1 MIVNLIKKQQ
11 MFSSKLPI
19 KINGQYWISDI
30 DENGKQ
36 REFIRIEA
44 IEGAWVI
51 KSNSLVSIIG
61 ENNEKLESVILK
73 ENIFLNLRMRG
84 SDERVILVTHPV
96 EDNRQIFEKYLVKDG
111 TTLEIGRSSSN
122 QIVHPNKYISS
133 HHARLNFN
141 NGAWKLEDL
150 NSTNGTY
157 VNGVRAQQG
166 SLSVG
171 DIIYIMGLQ
180 IIVGRQ
186 FIAINNPDGELQI
199 NTPNVVPFRNQEIE
213 EKHKTGIGKE
223 HFYRSPRFKREIEP
237 LVVSIDAPPQPEK
250 METVPLALMMGP
262 AITMGM
268 ASMGTGALSVVNGLN
283 NNGTILTVLPTVIM
297 SVSMLLGSI
306 MWPIL
311 TKSHEKKKKIANEEA
326 RQEKYFQYLNQI
338 KDKIKRASVE
348 QKEILEENVVS
359 SSSCMQ
365 RIQLRDRT
373 LWERMPAH
381 EDFLNLRV
389 GKGNLPLR
397 AEIKCAERKFTM
409 QDDSLQDAMFMLG
422 TEEKIL
428 ENVPISVSL
437 LENRK
442 LGIVGDRE
450 DVNALVRSLILQT
463 IALHSYDEVK
473 IVLIANEQELEMWKP
488 LFAIPHIW
496 NSEKTVRYLATNQD
510 DIKAL
515 SVYLEKEVLSRTEND
530 KFDYKEEAPYYLI
543 IAADKQLADKSEP
556 LQKLISYTGD
566 GGYSV
571 MMLYDEIRQLPKETS
586 SVVEV
591 NECEGK
597 IYDKDDITGKALKF
611 APEVISCAELEETT
625 EYVSDIELDLAEGNY
640 TLPNVVT
647 FLEMYEVGKIQHLNP
662 LQRWKENN
670 PAITLQTPVGVD
682 TNGELFYLDL
692 HEKYH
697 GPHGLVAGMTG
708 SGKSE
713 FIITYILS
721 MAVNYHPDEVSFIL
735 IDYKGGGLAGAFL
748 DEERGIKLPHLA
760 GTITNLDGAAVKR
773 SLISIQSELRRR
785 QAIFNEARKVANEGT
800 MDIYKYQT
808 LYRNHVVTE
817 PVPHLFIISDE
828 FAELKTQQPEFMEQ
842 LISAARI
849 GRSLGVHLILATQ
862 KPAGVVDDQIWSNSK
877 FRACLKV
884 QDRADSMDMI
894 KRPDAAELSQTGRFY
909 LQVGF
914 NEYFAL
920 GQSAWCGANYVP
932 SDSVEKKQDNSVRII
947 DHLGRVLREEKLKT
961 NQVINGEKI
970 KQIVGIVKYLSDLAD
985 EESITVRPLWLP
997 PIPAQI
1003 FVDDLYKKYSVVD
1016 KQGWLAPL
1024 VGEYDDP
1031 FNQQQYKL
1039 TVDFSEKGN
1048 CLVYGAAGNGKATFL
1063 TSMIYSMLK
1072 GQTAEYLNLYI
1083 LDFGSETLKVFEKAP
1098 QVGGVALSYEEERI
1112 RNLVKMLC
1120 DEIESRKKMFSDY
1133 GGDIQSYY
1141 ANAHQAVPN
1150 IVVVINN
1157 YTGFQEQYEELEEQI
1172 VVLSRDGAKY
1182 GIYFCLTVNSTNGVR
1197 YRVSQNFG
1205 QVFTMQLNDASDYS
1219 IVVGNTEG
1227 IIPTKC
1233 KGRGLVRFDK
1243 VFEFQT
1249 AYSFITDVQESLK
1262 AFCKELSGKATIL
1275 ARPIPIL
1282 PQVVSVDVL
1291 KNYAKNIDS
1300 IPIGIHKE
1308 RMNPVTISLQNDYIY
1323 LITSEDKTNAFE
1335 TACAVG
1341 EVCNYV
1347 DGVYTEIWDA
1357 EKTIT
1362 SIEDMHAVLV
1372 RDNFEE
1378 KVAELFMEIVERNNV
1393 FKDANMDVSVLEK
1406 YQRKII
1412 VIAGFARL
1420 RETLS
1425 ADGKDKLSVFLEKG
1439 QSQYKVHFILAD
1451 ELKALSACT
1460 AEGWFRQNVNTGNGI
1475 WVGDGFANQY
1485 MLKVSKHSSSLY
1497 QEIGDKFG
1505 YVLKRGKIALTKVAT
1520 CAKEDEENE

>member
-11 MFSSKLPI
+11 IFSSKLPV
-19 KINGQYWISDI
+19 KVNGQYWIRDI
-30 DENGKQ
+30 DENEKQ

-44 IEGAWVI
+44 IEGVWVVR
-51 KSNSLVSIIG
+51 SNAYVSIIG
-61 ENNEKLESVILK
+61 EHNEILESVVLK
-73 ENIFLNLRMRG
+73 ENSFLNLRMKEN
-84 SDERVILVTHPV
+84 DERAILVTHPV

-111 TTLEIGRSSSN
+111 AVLEIGRSTSN
-122 QIVHPNKYISS
+122 QIVHTNKYISS
-133 HHARLNFN
+133 HHARIQFS
-141 NGAWKLEDL
+141 NGICELEDL
-150 NSTNGTY
+150 DSTNGTY
-157 VNGVRAQQG
+157 VNGTRFQQG
-166 SLSVG
+166 KLVAG

-180 IIVGRQ
+180 IIIGKQ
-186 FIAINNPDGELQI
+186 FIAMNNPDGELQI
-199 NTPNVVPFRNQEIE
+199 NTQNIVPFRNQSIE
-213 EKHKTGIGKE
+213 EKNGGGLVKE
-223 HFYRSPRFKREIEP
+223 FFYRSPRFRREIDP

-250 METVPLALMMGP
+250 LETVPLALMMGP

-306 MWPIL
+306 MWPII
-311 TKSHEKKKKIANEEA
+311 TKKHEKKNKLAAEEA
-326 RQEKYFQYLNQI
+326 RQEKYYQYLNQI

-348 QKEILEENVVS
+348 QKEILEENIVS
-359 SSSCMQ
+359 PANCIQ
-365 RIQLRDRT
+365 RIENKDRT

-381 EDFLNLRV
+381 EDFMNLRV
-389 GKGNLPLR
+389 GKGNLNLK
-397 AEIKCAERKFTM
+397 ADIKCPERKFTM

-428 ENVPISVSL
+428 ENVPVAVSL
-437 LENRK
+437 IADPK
-442 LGIVGDRE
+442 LGIVGDR
-450 DVNALVRSLILQT
+450 DSVNGLARSLILQT

-473 IVLIANEQELEMWKP
+473 IVLVINESEYETWKP
-488 LFAIPHIW
+488 LYAVPHIW
-496 NSEKTVRYLATNQD
+496 NGDKTVRYLATNQD
-510 DIKAL
+510 DMKAL
-515 SVYLEKEVLSRTEND
+515 SVQLEKELLDRTEDD
-530 KFDYKEEAPYYLI
+530 KFDYKEDGPYYLI
-543 IAADKQLADKSEP
+543 LVADKILADKSEP
-556 LQKLISYTGD
+556 LQKLISYAGNA
-566 GGYSV
+566 GYSV

-586 SVVEV
+586 SVVDV
-591 NECEGK
+591 SDTEGK

-611 APEVISCAELEETT
+611 IPEMVTCEELERATEVIA
-625 EYVSDIELDLAEGNY
+625 DIELDLAEGNY
-640 TLPNVVT
+640 ILPNVVT
-647 FLEMYEVGKIQHLNP
+647 FLEMYQVGKIPHLNP

-808 LYRNHVVTE
+808 LYRNKVVTE

-920 GQSAWCGANYVP
+920 GQSAWCGANYIP
-932 SDSVEKKQDNSVRII
+932 SDTVEKKQDNSVKII
-947 DHLGRVLREEKLKT
+947 DNLGRVLREEKVKKAE
-961 NQVINGEKI
+961 VKGGEKI
-970 KQIVGIVKYLSDLAD
+970 KQIVGIVKYLSDLSD
-985 EESITVRPLWLP
+985 EEHITVRPLWLP

-1003 FVDDLYKKYSVVD
+1003 YVDDLYEKYNVEA
-1016 KQGWLAPL
+1016 KQGWIAPV

-1031 FNQQQYKL
+1031 FNQKQGML

-1063 TSMIYSMLK
+1063 TSMIYSMIK
-1072 GQTAEYLNLYI
+1072 SQSAEYLNLYI

-1112 RNLVKMLC
+1112 RNLVKMLG
-1120 DEIESRKKMFSDY
+1120 DEIENRKKLFSDY
-1133 GGDIQSYY
+1133 GGDIQAYY

-1157 YTGFQEQYEELEEQI
+1157 YTGFQEQYEELEDQLVMI
-1172 VVLSRDGAKY
+1172 SRDGAKY
-1182 GIYFCLTVNSTNGVR
+1182 GIYFCLTANMANGVR
-1197 YRVSQNFG
+1197 YRMAQNFA
-1205 QVFTMQLNDASDYS
+1205 QVYTMQLNDPTDYAV
-1219 IVVGNTEG
+1219 VVGNTEG
-1227 IIPTKC
+1227 IIPTKY

-1243 VFEFQT
+1243 VYEFQT
-1249 AYSFITDVQESLK
+1249 AYSFATDIQENIK
-1262 AFCKELSGKATIL
+1262 NFCKELSTKATIV

-1282 PQVVSVDVL
+1282 PKVVDAEVL
-1291 KNYAKNIDS
+1291 KPYAKGIDNI
-1300 IPIGIHKE
+1300 PVGINKV
-1308 RMNPVTISLQNDYIY
+1308 RMNPVTVPLQSEYIY
-1323 LITSEDKTNAFE
+1323 LVSSESKTAAFE
-1335 TACAVG
+1335 TAYEIGKVSGCL
-1341 EVCNYV
+1341 
-1347 DGVYTEIWDA
+1347 DDVYTEIWDI
-1357 EKTIT
+1357 EKMVT
-1362 SIEDMHAVLV
+1362 SVEDMHATLV
-1372 RDNFEE
+1372 RDDFEE
-1378 KVAELFMEIVERNNV
+1378 KIIETFNKIVERNNV
-1393 FKDANMDVSVLEK
+1393 YKDSNMDASALDR
-1406 YQRKII
+1406 YQRIVI
-1412 VIAGFARL
+1412 VIAGFSRL
-1420 RETLS
+1420 RELLS
-1425 ADGKDKLSVFLEKG
+1425 LDAKDKLNVFLERG
-1439 QSQYKVHFILAD
+1439 TSQYKVHFIIAD
-1451 ELKALSACT
+1451 EYKVLYSCRADA
-1460 AEGWFRQNVNTGNGI
+1460 WFTQNVNSANGI
-1475 WVGDGFANQY
+1475 WIGDGFGNQY
-1485 MLKVSKHSSSLY
+1485 LFKPSKFSSEY
-1497 QEIGDKFG
+1497 NEEIGDKFG
-1505 YVLKRGKIALTKVAT
+1505 YVVKRGKTILTKLAT
-1520 CAKEDEENE
+1520 SAKEDDENE